1 LTVQARQLRVAGGW
15 EFTPTVHHDARGVFA
30 SPLQEE
36 AFVAAVGHPF
46 PVAQTNHIV
55 SDRGVLRGVHFTA
68 SPGQSKYVHCAA
80 GRALDVMIDVRTD
93 SPTFGT
99 WEAVELDPR
108 RCNALYFPIG
118 TAHAFMALEP
128 GTIMSYLVSTPYDA
142 ELELAI
148 DPFDPE
154 LALPWPADVPALLSG
169 RDEVAMSFAQAR
181 AGGLLPR
188 SGPRMVAEGVE
199 P

>member
-1 LTVQARQLRVAGGW
+1 M
-15 EFTPTVHHDARGVFA
+15 
-30 SPLQEE
+30 
-36 AFVAAVGHPF
+36 AAVGHPF

-68 SPGQSKYVHCAA
+68 SPGQSKYV
-80 GRALDVMIDVRTD
+80 
-93 SPTFGT
+93 T